1 MKKKKQQQNNQL
13 VRSQLSEIF
22 NSKYQEFKKKLQ
34 EYHEDQLASIELVL
48 QLRVAEIVDIQNQV
62 KGYLQKINNQ
72 QLSLKDQLDQLESRY
87 IDAVSFLENQEETQI
102 EEYKQKYEEELKE
115 RVENYKDSIDIQ

>member
-87 IDAVSFLENQEETQI
+87 IDSVSFLENQEETQI
-102 EEYKQKYEEELKE
+102 EEYKKKYEEELKE

>member
-22 NSKYQEFKKKLQ
+22 NLKYQEFKKKLQ
-34 EYHEDQLASIELVL
+34 EYYEDQLASIELVL
-48 QLRVAEIVDIQNQV
+48 ELRGTEIVDIQNQV

-102 EEYKQKYEEELKE
+102 EEYKKRYEEELKE

>member
-22 NSKYQEFKKKLQ
+22 NLKYQEFKKKLQ

-87 IDAVSFLENQEETQI
+87 MDAVSFLENQEETQI
-102 EEYKQKYEEELKE
+102 EEYKKKYEEELKE

>member
-102 EEYKQKYEEELKE
+102 EDYKKKYEEELKE